1 MKQSLTKTHGG
12 KRPGS
17 GRKKKEPTTTI
28 RVPVSKIAEI
38 KKLIGKP

>member
-1 MKQSLTKTHGG
+1 MKKKPHGG
-12 KRPGS
+12 KRKGA
-17 GRKKKEPTTTI
+17 GRPSKEPTTTI